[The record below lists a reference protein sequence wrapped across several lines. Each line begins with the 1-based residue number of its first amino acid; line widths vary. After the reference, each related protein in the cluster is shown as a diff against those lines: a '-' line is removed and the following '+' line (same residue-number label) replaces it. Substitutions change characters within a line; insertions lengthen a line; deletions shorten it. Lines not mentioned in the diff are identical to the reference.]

1 MTKYTKFEIRKSSK
15 LHLYGF
21 QLSCVDGSTRNIRT
35 IVVIRAGI
43 TAIAISL
50 PVLASV
56 IAFVVYGIHHSLDPA
71 TIFTSLTLFNML
83 RMPLMFFRKLP
94 PLCVVPAVS

>member
-1 MTKYTKFEIRKSSK
+1 MTKSSEHHPYEFK
-15 LHLYGF
+15 GF
-21 QLSCVDGSTRNIRT
+21 HVDGFTRNVRT
-35 IVVIRAGI
+35 IVVLRAGI
-43 TAIAISL
+43 TAIGISL

-83 RMPLMFFRKLP
+83 RMPLMFFRKLR
-94 PLCVVPAVS
+94 PLVCDPCRF